1 MVLNFVGSFRFLIV
15 LVHILFEYF
24 NSKFGFDC
32 GILINELFIVLVYSY
47 PDIITWVTGGQ
58 MNLEHVWTI
67 CIYSDDTCIYRV
79 LKRTDI
85 QCRISIQKHPS
96 AEEPNKSKKST

>member
-32 GILINELFIVLVYSY
+32 GILINELFIVLVSSY
-47 PDIITWVTGGQ
+47 PDMITWVIGGQ
-58 MNLEHVWTI
+58 MNLEHVWILFIATI
-67 CIYSDDTCIYRV
+67 PVSLGY
-79 LKRTDI
+79 
-85 QCRISIQKHPS
+85 
-96 AEEPNKSKKST
+96 